1 MKNGCSPCAAC
12 PLSPASPALDRPSP
26 VLTPPRSRRLRPN
39 RWGALLLVLV
49 LAGGGVLLLRRGSSG
64 GGRDLSPYTTTV
76 ERGRLDGVITAS
88 GEIAAVRQVNVSP
101 KQSGQLEALY
111 VDEGDVVQAGQPI
124 ARMDPDDIANK
135 IAELEAQVQVRRVDL
150 QRTRAEFE
158 RRESLHAAGAVNT
171 DDYMRYQASYNSSVA
186 QLKVAEQRLEQ
197 TRQDFSDLVV
207 RAPFAGTITNRF
219 ADPGSFVTP
228 TTAASATAGA
238 SSASIVQLASGLEV
252 QAKVP
257 ESDIGRIKAGQE
269 ASVRVDAYPDQRFP
283 ARVSRVAPRAEKS
296 NDVTTVKVE
305 LALLG
310 EQAKQLLRIGMTA
323 DIDFDTGKLAA
334 QPLVPTVAIVT
345 RKGQPGVLVPGQGD
359 KPEFQPVSLGSS
371 SGRQTQVLSG
381 IEPGQRVFLDLPP
394 WAGRQDDED

>member
-1 MKNGCSPCAAC
+1 MKNGCSPYVAC
-12 PLSPASPALDRPSP
+12 SLSPATPVLDRPSP
-26 VLTPPRSRRLRPN
+26 VLTPTRNRRFRPT
-39 RWGALLLVLV
+39 RWGVFVLVLV
-49 LAGGGVLLLRRGSSG
+49 VAGGGLVLLSRSGG
-64 GGRDLSPYTTTV
+64 GGRDLAPYTTTV
-76 ERGRLDGVITAS
+76 EQGRLDGVITAS
-88 GEIAAVRQVNVSP
+88 GEVAAVRQVNLSP
-101 KQSGQLEALY
+101 KQSGQLQELY
-111 VDEGDVVQAGQPI
+111 VDEGDLVKAGEPI
-124 ARMDPDDIANK
+124 ARMDPDDIEFK

-158 RRESLHAAGAVNT
+158 RRQELHAAGAVNT
-171 DDYMRYQASYNSSVA
+171 DDYMRFQASYNSSKA
-186 QLKVAEQRLEQ
+186 QLQVAEQRLEQ
-197 TRQDFSDLVV
+197 TKRDRDDLLV

-228 TTAASATAGA
+228 TTSASATAGA

-257 ESDIGRIKAGQE
+257 ESDIGRIQPGQN

-305 LALLG
+305 LSLEG

-323 DIDFDTGKLAA
+323 DIDFDTGKLAPK
-334 QPLVPTVAIVT
+334 PLVPTVAIVT
-345 RKGQPGVLVPGQGD
+345 RQGQPGVLIPGKGD
-359 KPEFQPVSLGSS
+359 KPEFQAVSLGSS

-381 IEPGQRVFLDLPP
+381 VEPGERIFLDLPP
-394 WAGRQDDED
+394 WAGKELQQD